1 MALNLK
7 TLAVRSIS
15 AVVFVAVLLNCVLWN
30 YTSFSVFFFLVS
42 MIGLYEFYKMAS
54 KLGTKPLLVPGFLSA
69 ALLYFANAFHISES
83 IFESLTY
90 ELLSFKFALATSLML
105 ILASALFLRKE
116 NFVQDALFT
125 IGGILYAVLPFS
137 LLNLIVYYADTDVR
151 FEPKPI
157 LGIIFLIWSNDTFA
171 YLGGSL
177 YGKNKMIERVSPGK
191 TWEGTL
197 TGIVITFALSFLFD
211 TMICPLPGYLWLIL
225 GISVPILATIGDL
238 IESKLK
244 REAGVKDSGSI
255 MPGHGGILDRFDSL
269 IFVAPF
275 AYMILSLFRS

>member
-7 TLAVRSIS
+7 TLAVRSIT
-15 AVVFVAVLLNCVLWN
+15 AVVFVAVLLSCVLWN
-30 YTSFSVFFFLVS
+30 YFSFSIFFFFVS
-42 MIGLYEFYKMAS
+42 MIGLYEFYKIVSIM
-54 KLGTKPLLVPGFLSA
+54 GTKPILVSGYTA
-69 ALLYFANAFHISES
+69 AILLYFSNTFHFNES
-83 IFESLTY
+83 FFTSLSY
-90 ELLSFKFALATSLML
+90 ELLAFKFALIIGSML
-105 ILASALFLRKE
+105 IFTTALFSRKE
-116 NFVQDALFT
+116 NFVRDSLFT
-125 IGGILYAVLPFS
+125 LGGVIYTVLPFS
-137 LLNLIVYYADTDVR
+137 LLNLMVYSADTDEN
-151 FEPKPI
+151 FDPLPI

-211 TMICPLPGYLWLIL
+211 TLLCPLPGYLWPIL
-225 GISVPILATIGDL
+225 GICVPILATIGDL

-255 MPGHGGILDRFDSL
+255 LPGHGGILDRFDSL

-275 AYMILSLFRS
+275 AYLILSLFRS

>member
-1 MALNLK
+1 M
-7 TLAVRSIS
+7 
-15 AVVFVAVLLNCVLWN
+15 
-30 YTSFSVFFFLVS
+30 
-42 MIGLYEFYKMAS
+42 
-54 KLGTKPLLVPGFLSA
+54 GTKPILVSGFTA
-69 ALLYFANAFHISES
+69 AILLYISNAFHFNES
-83 IFESLTY
+83 FFTSLSY
-90 ELLSFKFALATSLML
+90 ELLAFKFALIIGSML
-105 ILASALFLRKE
+105 IFTSALFFRKE
-116 NFVQDALFT
+116 NFVRDSLFT
-125 IGGILYAVLPFS
+125 LGGVIYTVLPFS
-137 LLNLIVYYADTDVR
+137 LLNLIVYSADTDEN
-151 FEPKPI
+151 FDPLPI

-211 TMICPLPGYLWLIL
+211 TLICPLPGYLWLIL
-225 GISVPILATIGDL
+225 GICVPILATIGDL

-275 AYMILSLFRS
+275 AYLILSLFRS